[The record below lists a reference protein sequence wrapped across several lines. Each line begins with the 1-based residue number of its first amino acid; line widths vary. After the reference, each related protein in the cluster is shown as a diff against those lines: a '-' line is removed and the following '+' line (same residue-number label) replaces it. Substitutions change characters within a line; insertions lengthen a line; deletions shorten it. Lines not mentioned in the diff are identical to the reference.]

1 MRWDNGRS
9 LTLVTTVDDFHILPP
24 QEQGDSLKPEKPI
37 SEEPDARYEPM
48 NFLRGLHQPHCD
60 DKIDHVRLQADYATK
75 EKAYVKSVLE
85 RTAPRCSGG
94 VWYGNL

>member
-48 NFLRGLHQPHCD
+48 NFYVDYINLTVMT
-60 DKIDHVRLQADYATK
+60 KIDHVRLLADYATK
-75 EKAYVKSVLE
+75 EKAYVKSAE

>member
-37 SEEPDARYEPM
+37 SEEEMGFRQTMP
-48 NFLRGLHQPHCD
+48 Q
-60 DKIDHVRLQADYATK
+60 KKRLM
-75 EKAYVKSVLE
+75 SSL
-85 RTAPRCSGG
+85 C
-94 VWYGNL
+94 